1 MGCMGL
7 YLETPGLC
15 PWLHQSFGPVHIPFT
30 VFRLIKPI
38 KGTAEKRWGQGM
50 PELSFPLLHISLMR
64 KPHNRGGQGAQED
77 LQGYQMLKLHLSC
90 SSRTLFR
97 TAHGKLNDQPRLATV
112 CSSVLLLKGL
122 IYLLVESETTAP
134 WEGEGFKV
142 ARCKC
147 WLFKKK
153 IWETHDQER
162 SLRLNLGSSEA
173 NSTMKCYPDNLD
185 KTLFYVW

>member
-1 MGCMGL
+1 MHTDSARDRDDWWTWTWSFR
-7 YLETPGLC
+7 ESATRISSQKSSTDVAEE
-15 PWLHQSFGPVHIPFT
+15 QS
-30 VFRLIKPI
+30 
-38 KGTAEKRWGQGM
+38 
-50 PELSFPLLHISLMR
+50 
-64 KPHNRGGQGAQED
+64 
-77 LQGYQMLKLHLSC
+77 
-90 SSRTLFR
+90 R

-185 KTLFYVW
+185 KTLFYVWWEEGPTVFQSPVPLTDDSGFYF